1 MDIFRD
7 IIHCLKGAILQNTLI
22 LSIGKSLLSIKIVED
37 LNFLE
42 DLEDLDC
49 FCLKEHGRKKTGYL
63 LVHAIE
69 AERKKK
75 KNKRLHNNE
84 WGFITQPAIF
94 NSLIQQ
100 MLDSPILNL
109 YLCIQTQHKI
119 QYL

>member
-22 LSIGKSLLSIKIVED
+22 LSRGKSLLSIKIVED
-37 LNFLE
+37 LNF
-42 DLEDLDC
+42 LEDLDC

-75 KNKRLHNNE
+75 KKTKGSTTMNGDL
-84 WGFITQPAIF
+84 
-94 NSLIQQ
+94 
-100 MLDSPILNL
+100 
-109 YLCIQTQHKI
+109 
-119 QYL
+119 